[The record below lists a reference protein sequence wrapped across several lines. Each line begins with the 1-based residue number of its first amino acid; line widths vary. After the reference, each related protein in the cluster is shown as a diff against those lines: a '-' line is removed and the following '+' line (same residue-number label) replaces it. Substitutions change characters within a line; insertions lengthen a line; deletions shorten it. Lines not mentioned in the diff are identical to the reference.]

1 MPLKIQISKS
11 DKAREKN
18 RSAAY
23 TNICKQDFSPAT
35 QYDDETLDFERH
47 L

>member
-11 DKAREKN
+11 GKACTKN
-18 RSAAY
+18 RSAA
-23 TNICKQDFSPAT
+23 NAAAGKQDLAHAT
-35 QYDDETLDFERH
+35 QHDDETLDFERH